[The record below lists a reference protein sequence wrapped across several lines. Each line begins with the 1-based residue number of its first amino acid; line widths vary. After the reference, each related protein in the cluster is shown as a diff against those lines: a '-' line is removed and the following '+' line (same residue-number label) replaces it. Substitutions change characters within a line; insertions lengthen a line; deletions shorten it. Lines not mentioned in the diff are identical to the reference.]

1 METRKLLEN
10 KNMMV
15 EISKRSIEEWNAK
28 VDEIDPCLGTEH
40 SVSPMRVVLAEAL
53 QARRA
58 NHPYLGYVSFL

>member
-28 VDEIDPCLGTEH
+28 VDEIFQKVELKYRDG
-40 SVSPMRVVLAEAL
+40 
-53 QARRA
+53 
-58 NHPYLGYVSFL
+58 N